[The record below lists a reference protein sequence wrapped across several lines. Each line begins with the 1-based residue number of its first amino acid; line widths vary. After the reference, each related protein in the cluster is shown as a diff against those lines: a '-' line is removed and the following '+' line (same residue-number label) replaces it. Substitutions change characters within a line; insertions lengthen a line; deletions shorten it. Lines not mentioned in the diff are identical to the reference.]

1 MTFSIVARSTD
12 GESWGVA
19 VASKFLAVGAVVP
32 AAVAQVG
39 AIATQADANVAYK
52 GLALSHLDDG
62 ATASVA
68 LQRLLEE
75 DDGRDERQVGIVDAE
90 GGSATHTGH
99 ACLDWAGGV
108 IGDGY
113 AIQGNILAGEFVV
126 AAMQDAFEA
135 SDGDEPL
142 ARRLLAALSAGDD
155 AGGDRR
161 GRQSAA
167 LLVVRDGAGYGGGDD
182 IAADLRVDDHPDPV
196 TELARLLDLN
206 DLYLTASTET
216 ERVDITPDLQA
227 EIEHLVHERGFP
239 DLNSWVGT
247 ENYEMRVDPNGDV
260 DRREGPRD
268 PPLHGRRPGPDRMS
282 VLAIDAGTTGV
293 TAVVVT
299 PDGRIAAKGYQ
310 EFAQHFPQPGWV
322 EHAPEEIWQATLE
335 ATRAVLASY
344 DASQLQAVGITN
356 QRETVLL
363 WDRETLGSPRRA
375 IVWQDRRTAAI
386 CDRLRDEGHEERV
399 TELTGLRLDPYFSG
413 TKLTW
418 LAEHEPH
425 TWALVE
431 SGRYAVGTVDSYLV
445 ARMTR
450 GTWHVTDVSNASRT
464 LLMDLSTG
472 EWSDELCDLFGVPRD
487 ALPDLVPNWGEI
499 ATTDPSSFCGLELP
513 IAGMAGDQQSALFGQ
528 TCFDAGDAKCT
539 YGTGSFILTNTGS
552 SLERSDAGL
561 LSTAAWRSPDGE
573 LTYALEGAIFVTGA
587 AVQWLRD
594 GLQIVGSAAETE
606 AIAATVDSSDGVV
619 FVPALTGLGAPHWDP
634 HARGTILGLTRGT
647 TRAHLVRATL
657 EAIAFEVRD
666 VLATMPGADSS
677 PLRVDG
683 GASANDLL
691 CRIQADQLG
700 VPVERPRIV
709 ETTAL
714 GAAFLAGLGRRRLGL
729 HRRPPRD
736 LAARPAFRARGRPG
750 DRRRG
755 VRPLAGRRRALQGL
769 GLRLTHPPLLTC
781 GQLG

>member
-1 MTFSIVARSTD
+1 
-12 GESWGVA
+12 
-19 VASKFLAVGAVVP
+19 
-32 AAVAQVG
+32 
-39 AIATQADANVAYK
+39 
-52 GLALSHLDDG
+52 
-62 ATASVA
+62 
-68 LQRLLEE
+68 
-75 DDGRDERQVGIVDAE
+75 
-90 GGSATHTGH
+90 
-99 ACLDWAGGV
+99 
-108 IGDGY
+108 
-113 AIQGNILAGEFVV
+113 
-126 AAMQDAFEA
+126 
-135 SDGDEPL
+135 
-142 ARRLLAALSAGDD
+142 
-155 AGGDRR
+155 
-161 GRQSAA
+161 
-167 LLVVRDGAGYGGGDD
+167 
-182 IAADLRVDDHPDPV
+182 
-196 TELARLLDLN
+196 
-206 DLYLTASTET
+206 
-216 ERVDITPDLQA
+216 
-227 EIEHLVHERGFP
+227 
-239 DLNSWVGT
+239 
-247 ENYEMRVDPNGDV
+247 
-260 DRREGPRD
+260 
-268 PPLHGRRPGPDRMS
+268 MS

-293 TAVVVT
+293 TALVVT

-322 EHAPEEIWQATLE
+322 EHAPEEIWQATLQ
-335 ATRAVLASY
+335 ATREVLASY

-375 IVWQDRRTAAI
+375 IVWQDRRTASI
-386 CDRLRDEGHEERV
+386 CQRLRSEGHEDRV
-399 TELTGLRLDPYFSG
+399 SELTGLRLDPYFSG

-418 LAEHEPH
+418 LREHEPH
-425 TWALVE
+425 TWALVD
-431 SGRYAVGTVDSYLV
+431 SGRYAVGTVDSYLI

-472 EWSDELCDLFGVPRD
+472 DWSDELCALFGVPRD

-499 ATTDPSSFCGLELP
+499 ATTDPSSFAGLSLP
-513 IAGMAGDQQSALFGQ
+513 IAGLAGDQQSALFGQ
-528 TCFDAGDAKCT
+528 TCYDPGDSKCT
-539 YGTGSFILTNTGS
+539 YGTGSFILTNTGT

-594 GLQIVGSAAETE
+594 GLQIVGSAAESE
-606 AIAATVDSSDGVV
+606 AVASTVTSSEGVV

-666 VLATMPGADSS
+666 VLATMPGADAS

-709 ETTAL
+709 ETTGL
-714 GAAFLAGLGRRRLGL
+714 GAAFLAGLGVGVWESTDDLRETWRLDQ
-729 HRRPPRD
+729 RFEPE
-736 LAARPAFRARGRPG
+736 G
-750 DRRRG
+750 DRAVADAAYAKWQDAVERSKG
-755 VRPLAGRRRALQGL
+755 WASD
-769 GLRLTHPPLLTC
+769 
-781 GQLG
+781 